1 MRADFLAEAGHL
13 SAAAATAEAA
23 LLRTADAPA
32 ADRAALLAVAGNCRY
47 ELGEERA
54 ALPHLQ
60 AYFGLQPDDA
70 ATAFRIGSC
79 LFRIAAAP
87 EGAKAMEV
95 AQINAEG
102 AARAFARCAELAPG
116 DADAAL
122 AVGAALVRAAE
133 LAGQRRDLGAPERRR
148 QQEQRWQQAEEQFRR
163 VAEQFPENAEPVFRL
178 GVVAETRG
186 DIPASHQAY
195 LQALDRDRRHL
206 GSLLNLAALLEAS
219 GDAAAAVPLL
229 ERALAADEARAGL
242 SAAERR
248 RLQQRLRD
256 GPTKRD

>member
-1 MRADFLAEAGHL
+1 
-13 SAAAATAEAA
+13 
-23 LLRTADAPA
+23 
-32 ADRAALLAVAGNCRY
+32 
-47 ELGEERA
+47 
-54 ALPHLQ
+54 
-60 AYFGLQPDDA
+60 
-70 ATAFRIGSC
+70 
-79 LFRIAAAP
+79 
-87 EGAKAMEV
+87 
-95 AQINAEG
+95 
-102 AARAFARCAELAPG
+102 
-116 DADAAL
+116 
-122 AVGAALVRAAE
+122 
-133 LAGQRRDLGAPERRR
+133 
-148 QQEQRWQQAEEQFRR
+148 
-163 VAEQFPENAEPVFRL
+163 
-178 GVVAETRG
+178 VVAETRG